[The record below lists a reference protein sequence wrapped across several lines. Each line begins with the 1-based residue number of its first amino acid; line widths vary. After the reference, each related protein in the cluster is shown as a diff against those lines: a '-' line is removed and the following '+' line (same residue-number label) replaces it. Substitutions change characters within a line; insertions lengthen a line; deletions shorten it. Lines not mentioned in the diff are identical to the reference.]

1 MYFPSQS
8 QLLIDETENFNNLNE
23 NTKSD
28 GKMGEPSSYR
38 FGVFCL
44 TWKQGGENCS
54 IWSFGIGTLLKLF
67 FKLNKDQDLLYFPPE
82 GKMIKVFKRLK

>member
-8 QLLIDETENFNNLNE
+8 QLVLDKTQDFNILNKI
-23 NTKSD
+23 TKSD
-28 GKMGEPSSYR
+28 EKMGKPSSYR

-67 FKLNKDQDLLYFPPE
+67 FKLNKDQELLYFPPE
-82 GKMIKVFKRLK
+82 GKMIKVFRRLK